1 MKEPSVKEPSMR
13 EPWMSLER
21 SLVVPHSEHV
31 EVTLDDL
38 FIEHYDP
45 PAVPPKVSAA
55 MKARKR
61 RAVPHPQSLLGI
73 LVLGGLIAGAGLLGY
88 KRWMG

>member
-1 MKEPSVKEPSMR
+1 
-13 EPWMSLER
+13 MSLER
-21 SLVVPHSEHV
+21 SPVVPHSEHV
-31 EVTLDDL
+31 EVLLDDL

-55 MKARKR
+55 MKGR
-61 RAVPHPQSLLGI
+61 RRVPHHKSLLGM
-73 LVLGGLIAGAGLLGY
+73 LLLGGAITGLIAGAGLLGY

>member
-1 MKEPSVKEPSMR
+1 MS
-13 EPWMSLER
+13 SLER
-21 SLVVPHSEHV
+21 SRNVPHSEHV

-55 MKARKR
+55 MKGRRR
-61 RAVPHPQSLLGI
+61 RALPHHQSLLGRI
-73 LVLGGLIAGAGLLGY
+73 LLGGLIAGSLVGGLLGY
-88 KRWMG
+88 KRWIA

>member
-1 MKEPSVKEPSMR
+1 
-13 EPWMSLER
+13 MSSLDR
-21 SLVVPHSEHV
+21 SPNVPHSEHV

-55 MKARKR
+55 MKGARR
-61 RAVPHPQSLLGI
+61 RVPHHRSLLGI
-73 LVLGGLIAGAGLLGY
+73 LMLGGLIAGAGILSY
-88 KRWMG
+88 KRWIA

>member
-1 MKEPSVKEPSMR
+1 
-13 EPWMSLER
+13 MSSLDR
-21 SLVVPHSEHV
+21 SPNVPHSEHV

-55 MKARKR
+55 MKAAR
-61 RAVPHPQSLLGI
+61 RRVPHRKSLLGI
-73 LVLGGLIAGAGLLGY
+73 LMLGGLIAGAGILSY
-88 KRWMG
+88 KRWIA